1 MTAMT
6 AASFLAIGIGATL
19 GAWLRWLLSLAFNP
33 LLPALPLG
41 TLASNLVG
49 GYAIGI
55 VVELVGQHS
64 AFSPEMRLFLITGLL
79 GGLTTFSTFS
89 AESAA
94 LLSRGQFAWAF
105 AHTTGHLFGSVALTF
120 AGIATVK
127 ALQ

>member
-1 MTAMT
+1 MT
-6 AASFLAIGIGATL
+6 AAGFLAVGIGAAI

-33 LLPALPLG
+33 LLPTLPLG
-41 TLASNLVG
+41 TLAANLVG

-55 VVELVGQHS
+55 VVELMGQHS
-64 AFSPEMRLFLITGLL
+64 YFSPELRLFLITGLL

-94 LLSRGQFAWAF
+94 LLSRGQFSWAL
-105 AHTTGHLFGSVALTF
+105 AHTAGHLLGSVALTF

-127 ALQ
+127 GLR